1 MLRILSLLSGIA
13 VCLLI
18 ASSGAI
24 AASYPERPVTVIV
37 PFNPGGGTDQQA
49 RMIEGPFKNE
59 FGQPLVFVYKPGA
72 NGAIGATE
80 LANSKPDGYTIAVY
94 TFPLMVMNALTGAG
108 QYALDDF
115 DYLGVASVDEV
126 VLVTRRGS
134 ELNSFDALVDAAKF
148 NPGKLSIGSVENLG
162 PTHMAALALKELGV
176 DVNVVP
182 FPGGAQGLTAVLGG
196 HIDGLF
202 ALRGAVRTSETKL
215 SYLAI
220 ARNDRHPDAPNIP
233 TLKEKGYDVKSS
245 AARIWIAPKGLPAE
259 IHERLVEGLREIY
272 AIDEV
277 KTRHEKVGQMIDFS
291 GGKEL
296 KALVED
302 FLPNARTLVQKYGK

>member
-1 MLRILSLLSGIA
+1 MSRTRSLLSGIA
-13 VCLLI
+13 ACLLI
-18 ASSGAI
+18 ASTGAI

-49 RMIEGPFKNE
+49 RLIEEAFKTE

-80 LANSKPDGYTIAVY
+80 LAKAKPDGYTIAVY

-108 QYALDDF
+108 QYGLEDF

-126 VLVTRRGS
+126 VLVTRRDG
-134 ELNSFDALVDAAKF
+134 ELSSFAALVEAAKAK
-148 NPGKLSIGSVENLG
+148 PGKLSIGSVENLG
-162 PTHMAALALKELGV
+162 PTHMAALAFKELGV

-196 HIDGLF
+196 HIDALF
-202 ALRGAVRTSETKL
+202 ALHGAVRSSETKL
-215 SYLAI
+215 TYLGM
-220 ARNDRHPDAPNIP
+220 ARSDRHAASPNIP
-233 TLKEKGYDVKSS
+233 TLKENGYDVKSS
-245 AARIWIAPKGLPAE
+245 AARIWIAPKGLPTE
-259 IHERLVEGLREIY
+259 INERLVEGLRKIY
-272 AIDEV
+272 AIDDV
-277 KTRHEKVGQMIDFS
+277 KTRHEKVSQIIDFS

-296 KALVED
+296 KGLIDD
-302 FLPNARTLVQKYGK
+302 FLPNAKMLVEKYGK